1 MIVSGRMRA
10 RTPEE
15 DTNVCRVEAYFG
27 TDAGL
32 FDDHWPVSHV
42 GVASPPPVIFMP
54 LHHQTSVMAH
64 MKTADQRRVRQAS
77 PSQGQP
83 RAWSFDHEEKTSM
96 RARNCSNWAMS
107 MPISGV
113 NF

>member
-15 DTNVCRVEAYFG
+15 DTNVRRVEAYFG

-42 GVASPPPVIFMP
+42 GVASPPPVVFMP
-54 LHHQTSVMAH
+54 LYHQTSVIAH
-64 MKTADQRRVRQAS
+64 MKTAASARPRHARGNRGLGLLIMRKKQACALGIAAI
-77 PSQGQP
+77 GQ
-83 RAWSFDHEEKTSM
+83 
-96 RARNCSNWAMS
+96 
-107 MPISGV
+107 
-113 NF
+113 

>member
-64 MKTADQRRVRQAS
+64 MKTADDVPGSA
-77 PSQGQP
+77 P
-83 RAWSFDHEEKTSM
+83 RAPGLAKPGATAGLVF
-96 RARNCSNWAMS
+96 
-107 MPISGV
+107 
-113 NF
+113 